1 MFRSVLP
8 AGRMVCD
15 VIGFASSH
23 VVRWCWASHGIRKYL
38 ERRARV
44 YRSFGE
50 WVGSGKW
57 TLRAR
62 A

>member
-1 MFRSVLP
+1 MFRFVLP

-23 VVRWCWASHGIRKYL
+23 VVRWCWASHGIGKYL

-50 WVGSGKW
+50 
-57 TLRAR
+57 
-62 A
+62 